1 MKWKGGTTRNMSTT
15 DFTPSA
21 NSCRDAIREAFD
33 SSQGPL
39 TAAEVRERV
48 ARLYPTRWSPGSVTA
63 DLTGST
69 VNLPSS
75 RHYPTARRYA
85 FLFRQDDGRYR
96 LWNRAT
102 DGNWRVTAT
111 GVELVDADD
120 PGVDGT
126 LADESNA
133 ERLEAASLDSIS
145 SGALSLERD
154 LESCLLSCISQ
165 LEPGLRLYSGE
176 NAQYQQLD
184 TGVAGR
190 LDLLAT
196 DDCGRL
202 VVIELKAGMA
212 DDRVCGQILRYM
224 GWVKV
229 ALATPGQEIRGI
241 IVAHDFTDGLRYAVE
256 AMRQVRLKRYSI
268 SFQFEDPSPIAKSE

>member
-1 MKWKGGTTRNMSTT
+1 M
-15 DFTPSA
+15 
-21 NSCRDAIREAFD
+21 
-33 SSQGPL
+33 
-39 TAAEVRERV
+39 

-69 VNLPSS
+69 VDLPSS

-96 LWNRAT
+96 LWNRAA
-102 DGNWRVTAT
+102 DGNWRVTAA
-111 GVELVDADD
+111 GVELLDADD
-120 PGVDGT
+120 SGADGT

-133 ERLEAASLDSIS
+133 ERPDAASLDSS

-154 LESCLLSCISQ
+154 LECCLLSCISQ
-165 LEPGLRLYSGE
+165 LEPGLRFYSGE

-184 TGVAGR
+184 TGVVGR

-202 VVIELKAGMA
+202 VVIELKAGTA
-212 DDRVCGQILRYM
+212 DDRVCGQILRYT
-224 GWVKV
+224 GWAKV
-229 ALATPGQEIRGI
+229 AIATPGREIRGI
-241 IVAHDFTDGLRYAVE
+241 IVAHDFTDGPRYAVE

-268 SFQFEDPSPIAKSE
+268 SFRFEDPGPIVSV